1 MPLLA
6 GVRLGIYEILDL
18 IGTGGMGEVYR
29 ARDPRL
35 NREVAVKVL
44 PPLLPA
50 DSDRLPRF
58 KREAQVLALLNHPN
72 IAAIYGFEES
82 AGTQALILELVEGPT
97 LADRLTQG
105 RIPLDEALPIAMQ
118 VAEALEAAHER
129 GIVHRD
135 LKRRTSSSDRMAQ

>member
-6 GVRLGIYEILDL
+6 GVRLGIFEIVDL

-44 PPLLPA
+44 PALLPA

-72 IAAIYGFEES
+72 IAAISRLHHACGSPTRF
-82 AGTQALILELVEGPT
+82 AAL
-97 LADRLTQG
+97 R
-105 RIPLDEALPIAMQ
+105 
-118 VAEALEAAHER
+118 
-129 GIVHRD
+129 
-135 LKRRTSSSDRMAQ
+135 